1 VAQFLM
7 IAARNYRDFPE
18 SAFESLLEPEA
29 EALRV
34 AYAAGFA
41 RQAWTRKDK
50 PGAVVL
56 LEFDSLE
63 AAKAWSETLPL
74 RAAGMLDTEFVELT
88 GYRGFG
94 PRG

>member
-1 VAQFLM
+1 M

-18 SAFESLLEPEA
+18 SAFDTLLEPEA

-34 AYAAGFA
+34 AYAAGTV

-50 PGAVVL
+50 PGACVL
-56 LEFDSLE
+56 LECDSLE
-63 AAKAWSETLPL
+63 AAQAWAETLPL
-74 RAAGMLDTEFVELT
+74 RAAGMLDTEIIPLA
-88 GYRGFG
+88 GYRGFF

>member
-1 VAQFLM
+1 VAQILM

-18 SAFESLLEPEA
+18 SAFEPLLEPEA

-34 AYAAGFA
+34 AYAGGIA

-50 PGAVVL
+50 PGAIVL
-56 LEFDSLE
+56 LECESVD
-63 AAKAWSETLPL
+63 AAKAWADTLPL
-74 RAAGMLDTEFVELT
+74 RKAGMLDAEFVELA